1 MGPSNCAVVNC
12 YNNKRKLDKW
22 RQSECN
28 LHPGTTKGL
37 CPCPEPFR
45 LFCFPGPKLY
55 KDRRDRWVK
64 LMRRTT
70 VGNAMW
76 IPKPSDRV
84 CSNHFVDKEPTP
96 DHPDPTIQL
105 GYDFVP
111 TQRRRELFRQPVA
124 KKRKNL
130 SLSDD
135 ETVPFLVDS
144 SNLTSPSPAIPPQ
157 SASSPLFSPTS
168 SEHSYCLPI
177 DKEECSAC
185 KDKANVIASMAK
197 KLSSLSLENKVLKRN
212 KLLGKGNFS
221 FFSWRRIKTDAKMN
235 FYTGI
240 TTVAGFHSIFSL
252 IEPSLPS
259 IKYWRGPKRA
269 TISTKIRKN
278 VSRLPVKKLTY
289 KDELLLTLMRLRLGI
304 LNEDLADRDL
314 VFLQQPV
321 PPHLKPG
328 YDFSEFYLV
337 MLWLNGYL
345 GKLLEIICQ
354 IYIAKQVITIY
365 DAL

>member
-1 MGPSNCAVVNC
+1 
-12 YNNKRKLDKW
+12 
-22 RQSECN
+22 
-28 LHPGTTKGL
+28 
-37 CPCPEPFR
+37 
-45 LFCFPGPKLY
+45 
-55 KDRRDRWVK
+55 
-64 LMRRTT
+64 MRRTT

-168 SEHSYCLPI
+168 SERLPI

-197 KLSSLSLENKVLKRN
+197 KLSSLSL
-212 KLLGKGNFS
+212 
-221 FFSWRRIKTDAKMN
+221 
-235 FYTGI
+235 
-240 TTVAGFHSIFSL
+240 
-252 IEPSLPS
+252 
-259 IKYWRGPKRA
+259 
-269 TISTKIRKN
+269 
-278 VSRLPVKKLTY
+278 
-289 KDELLLTLMRLRLGI
+289 
-304 LNEDLADRDL
+304 
-314 VFLQQPV
+314 
-321 PPHLKPG
+321 
-328 YDFSEFYLV
+328 DF
-337 MLWLNGYL
+337 
-345 GKLLEIICQ
+345 
-354 IYIAKQVITIY
+354 
-365 DAL
+365 

>member
-1 MGPSNCAVVNC
+1 MLLARPPNINGIYMVLQYC
-12 YNNKRKLDKW
+12 YNNKCKLDKW

-70 VGNAMW
+70 VDNAMW

-157 SASSPLFSPTS
+157 SVLHRHYFLQHLQNIAIV
-168 SEHSYCLPI
+168 CL
-177 DKEECSAC
+177 
-185 KDKANVIASMAK
+185 
-197 KLSSLSLENKVLKRN
+197 LTKRN
-212 KLLGKGNFS
+212 VLLV
-221 FFSWRRIKTDAKMN
+221 RIK
-235 FYTGI
+235 
-240 TTVAGFHSIFSL
+240 
-252 IEPSLPS
+252 
-259 IKYWRGPKRA
+259 
-269 TISTKIRKN
+269 
-278 VSRLPVKKLTY
+278 
-289 KDELLLTLMRLRLGI
+289 
-304 LNEDLADRDL
+304 
-314 VFLQQPV
+314 Q
-321 PPHLKPG
+321 
-328 YDFSEFYLV
+328 
-337 MLWLNGYL
+337 ML
-345 GKLLEIICQ
+345 
-354 IYIAKQVITIY
+354 
-365 DAL
+365 